1 MGLLH
6 ITEKMS
12 GKMEGMMSLNT
23 SCKTNPFCAKHAQ
36 VKGSV
41 CEKCYAQRQMKRYTN
56 MSQCYERNAEVLTK
70 SVIPDEY
77 LPVINAAYFRL
88 EAFGDL
94 INTTQVVNYFNIC
107 KRNPHTNFALWT
119 KNPQLI
125 APVATEKPDNLQIV
139 LSSIMVNQKVN
150 NKYPFVDKVFTVYD
164 QATIDKENININ
176 CGAKQCLTCLKCYTK
191 GETVINE
198 KLK

>member
-77 LPVINAAYFRL
+77 LPVIKQHTSGWRHL
-88 EAFGDL
+88 E
-94 INTTQVVNYFNIC
+94 I
-107 KRNPHTNFALWT
+107 
-119 KNPQLI
+119 
-125 APVATEKPDNLQIV
+125 
-139 LSSIMVNQKVN
+139 
-150 NKYPFVDKVFTVYD
+150 
-164 QATIDKENININ
+164 
-176 CGAKQCLTCLKCYTK
+176 
-191 GETVINE
+191 
-198 KLK
+198 